1 MNCPHAHHVRCPPRG
16 CSQYPSGGR
25 AGTDLRRTLLLCA
38 TLLASPGLLLPWSP
52 AAAALD
58 LGVIGPTTPIAE
70 PDLLLELQA
79 KLREKARSGELQQ
92 WADVARQRTVA
103 SIRTPPAVPGLARSA
118 HARSFYFDPT
128 VRVAQ
133 PLVDAQGQVL
143 VAAGTRVNPLTIVSL
158 SQRLLFFD
166 AGDAAQVRQARA
178 LIERYDGKVKPIL
191 VAGSYLDLMRQ
202 WRFSVYYDQQGTLV
216 QKLGITQVPAL
227 VSQEGLR
234 LRIDELA
241 SVR

>member
-1 MNCPHAHHVRCPPRG
+1 M
-16 CSQYPSGGR
+16 
-25 AGTDLRRTLLLCA
+25 RRTLLLCA

-52 AAAALD
+52 PAAALD

-103 SIRTPPAVPGLARSA
+103 SIRTPPAVPGLTRSA

-128 VRVAQ
+128 VHVAQ

-166 AGDAAQVRQARA
+166 ARDAAQVRQARA
-178 LIERYDGKVKPIL
+178 LIEHYGGKVKPIL

-227 VSQEGLR
+227 VSQEGPR

-241 SVR
+241 TAR

>member
-1 MNCPHAHHVRCPPRG
+1 M
-16 CSQYPSGGR
+16 
-25 AGTDLRRTLLLCA
+25 RRTLLLCV
-38 TLLASPGLLLPWSP
+38 TLLASPGVLLSWSP
-52 AAAALD
+52 AVAALD

-79 KLREKARSGELQQ
+79 KLRERAGSGELQQ
-92 WADVARQRTVA
+92 WADVARQRAVA
-103 SIRTPPAVPGLARSA
+103 SIRMPSAVPGLRRSA

-128 VRVAQ
+128 VHVAQ

-143 VAAGTRVNPLTIVSL
+143 VAAGSRVNPLTIVSL

-166 AGDAAQVRQARA
+166 GRDAAQVRQARA

-202 WRFSVYYDQQGTLV
+202 WRFSVFYDQQGTLV

-227 VSQEGLR
+227 VSQEGPR

-241 SVR
+241 SAR